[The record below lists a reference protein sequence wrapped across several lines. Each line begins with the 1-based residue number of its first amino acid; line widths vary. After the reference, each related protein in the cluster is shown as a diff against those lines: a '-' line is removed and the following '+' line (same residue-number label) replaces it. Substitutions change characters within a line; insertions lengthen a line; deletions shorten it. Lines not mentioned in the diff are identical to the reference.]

1 MHLHLYFF
9 SIAPNISNKDCENY
23 KNMVDGYRNSNTNQ
37 IKSLNNVSDGSN
49 VNFLNALEK
58 TSSND
63 QTKNFKT
70 LNNEITK
77 NEASNFQQVLQK
89 RKEEESKVDKLKCKV
104 VIKVKECLIILITN
118 IKRVFLI

>member
-1 MHLHLYFF
+1 
-9 SIAPNISNKDCENY
+9 
-23 KNMVDGYRNSNTNQ
+23 MVDGYTNFNTIQ
-37 IKSLNNVSDGSN
+37 TKSLNYVSDGSN

-63 QTKNFKT
+63 QTKNFKA

-104 VIKVKECLIILITN
+104 VIKVRECLIILITN
-118 IKRVFLI
+118 NKIVCLI